1 MFSRLHTKFL
11 YTDVT
16 SDITEND
23 INVVSDLWNIDGR
36 DVYRGSHDPRYS
48 HAHVYWLY
56 DENLQRVGCSEHS
69 LHDHADFRFLWFR
82 ESEFGTLLQED
93 WTVGQDIWSIL
104 PQHVFEKFM
113 NEGWTTPQKFLEQC
127 LSGNTRIVT
136 PKMLINM
143 PNVFTCSVCGRR
155 SLREQSGCKMT
166 SAPLDF
172 PDKSKIFFID
182 DDMIVHTPPENSCVI
197 QVLHGDGSSREQ
209 ERAQAQE
216 PPAQVQVQEPLQP
229 SPQPPPESSPEQAHQ
244 SHPQTPVQP

>member
-1 MFSRLHTKFL
+1 MFSGLNPKFL

-36 DVYRGSHDPRYS
+36 DVYRGSHDTRYS

-69 LHDHADFRFLWFR
+69 PHDHADFRFLWFR
-82 ESEFGTLLQED
+82 ESDFGTLFQED
-93 WTVGQDIWSIL
+93 WTVGQDLWSLL

-127 LSGNTRIVT
+127 LSGPMRIVT
-136 PKMLINM
+136 PSMITNM
-143 PNVFTCSVCGRR
+143 PNVFTCSVCGRK
-155 SLREQSGCKMT
+155 SLREHSGCKMT
-166 SAPLDF
+166 AAPLDF

-182 DDMIVHTPPENSCVI
+182 DDIVVHTPPENSRVWTI
-197 QVLHGDGSSREQ
+197 IPVLHDDDSSQ
-209 ERAQAQE
+209 ERVQEPQPQAVAALPQSPPQQE
-216 PPAQVQVQEPLQP
+216 PPRQP
-229 SPQPPPESSPEQAHQ
+229 SPEPVHQ
-244 SHPQTPVQP
+244 SHPQTPAQP

>member
-1 MFSRLHTKFL
+1 MFSGLDPKFL

-23 INVVSDLWNIDGR
+23 IDVVSDLWNIDGR
-36 DVYRGSHDPRYS
+36 DVYRGSRDPRYS

-82 ESEFGTLLQED
+82 ESEFGTLFQED
-93 WTVGQDIWSIL
+93 WTVGQDIWSML

-127 LSGNTRIVT
+127 LSGSTRIVT
-136 PKMLINM
+136 PAMLIHM

-155 SLREQSGCKMT
+155 SLCEHSGCKMT

-182 DDMIVHTPPENSCVI
+182 DDMIVHTPPENSRVI

-209 ERAQAQE
+209 EQAREQAQE
-216 PPAQVQVQEPLQP
+216 QESQQP
-229 SPQPPPESSPEQAHQ
+229 SPPQQEPPPEPSPEQAHQ